1 MCCFYMVNNSV
12 MEPLV
17 AEKLPTRY
25 EVAIAIFSLAT
36 KPGSAKMN
44 AAINSYGKDLVEVW
58 QKSFTKEHVMALTPV
73 KYQLTKLMKEYF
85 TRVYKNAFLQCI
97 LAA

>member
-36 KPGSAKMN
+36 KPGSAKMTV
-44 AAINSYGKDLVEVW
+44 AREAVLRGSERR
-58 QKSFTKEHVMALTPV
+58 
-73 KYQLTKLMKEYF
+73 
-85 TRVYKNAFLQCI
+85 TR
-97 LAA
+97 